1 MKKHIQLY
9 IRGKVQGVYYRGST
23 QQKAKD
29 LGLRGIVCNKA
40 DGSVYAEV
48 EGEEKVL
55 KELIS
60 WCKQG
65 PPMARVDHLKWKV
78 GEWKA
83 YPDFKI
89 LRE

>member
-9 IRGKVQGVYYRGST
+9 IYGKVQGVWYRGST
-23 QQKAKD
+23 QQKAMD
-29 LGLRGIVCNKA
+29 LGLCGIVRNQA

-55 KELIS
+55 EELIT

-65 PPMARVDHLKWKV
+65 PPMAKVDRVELKS
-78 GEWKA
+78 GELKH

-89 LRE
+89 LRK